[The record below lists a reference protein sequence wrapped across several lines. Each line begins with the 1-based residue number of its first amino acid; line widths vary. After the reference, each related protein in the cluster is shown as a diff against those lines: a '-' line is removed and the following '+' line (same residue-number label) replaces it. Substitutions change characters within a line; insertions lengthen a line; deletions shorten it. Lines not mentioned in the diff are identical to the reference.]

1 MRFGRN
7 NFFHMIYVHKAKS
20 HRCEIE
26 CWLVIDADDGPKI
39 ELPVVLTEEQAR
51 IVGSFLIPQLNS
63 LFRDGM
69 TAGAREEREKIAY
82 GLSFLRDNIFPSS
95 EQK

>member
-1 MRFGRN
+1 
-7 NFFHMIYVHKAKS
+7 MIHVYKAKS
-20 HRCEIE
+20 HRCDIE
-26 CWLVIDADDGPKI
+26 CWHVIDADDGDPKI
-39 ELPVVLTEEQAR
+39 ELPVELTEVQAR
-51 IVGSFLIPQLNS
+51 TVGSFIVSQLNS

-82 GLSFLRDNIFPSS
+82 GLRFLRDNVFPSP